1 MIGWTTLLFLPTVIV
16 TTFCWILNAT
26 CLLAFP
32 FVAKIADRS
41 PHITSQGGTV
51 MSKRN
56 LMTICFKKTMATQ
69 IWRLKNGIGLEM
81 KVGEHD
87 VGCAI
92 VAAGRRTVQA
102 QISEVTTIK
111 TVTVR
116 PRENTMSNN
125 LAVPFCSKRLAV
137 RSSSPLNSKL
147 NPEQLIMR
155 NRTKIKRV

>member
-1 MIGWTTLLFLPTVIV
+1 
-16 TTFCWILNAT
+16 
-26 CLLAFP
+26 
-32 FVAKIADRS
+32 
-41 PHITSQGGTV
+41 

-81 KVGEHD
+81 KVGEQD
-87 VGCAI
+87 P
-92 VAAGRRTVQA
+92 
-102 QISEVTTIK
+102 
-111 TVTVR
+111 R

-137 RSSSPLNSKL
+137 RSSSPLKSKL
-147 NPEQLIMR
+147 NPEQLIMC

>member
-1 MIGWTTLLFLPTVIV
+1 
-16 TTFCWILNAT
+16 
-26 CLLAFP
+26 
-32 FVAKIADRS
+32 
-41 PHITSQGGTV
+41 

-137 RSSSPLNSKL
+137 SRSSPLKSKL

>member
-1 MIGWTTLLFLPTVIV
+1 MIGWTTLFLPTVIV
-16 TTFCWILNAT
+16 ATFCWILNAT

-32 FVAKIADRS
+32 LVAKIADRS

-102 QISEVTTIK
+102 QISEVTTTK
-111 TVTVR
+111 AVKVR
-116 PRENTMSNN
+116 QRENTMSNN

-137 RSSSPLNSKL
+137 RSSSPLKSKL
-147 NPEQLIMR
+147 NPEQLIMC